1 MQNRAA
7 RAAENPKRAAPHF
20 PKKGR
25 SLHSSTTQTRRRKLA
40 KDDADKAGS
49 TAAVEKGL
57 GALERAW
64 DAHWAL
70 RLICLVLFLDMAMM
84 LRAGRGLWQ
93 WSAGDKALLS
103 DVGWVAVLVVAFSFA
118 VAIVIPVVLIVLRQI
133 SVIVLSWLPGFLTA
147 SAEPAYQRPLGY
159 APARDFRNLA
169 LREKDNFLFRMY
181 EAHEQKKQAERLA
194 RERAGELTAAALLA
208 ALADWLLV
216 QWISGSVGLIGAIV
230 EALAGWAPIVTA
242 VTLLCAGFIL
252 KWAWFS
258 DTPPDVIYYP
268 PLDQE
273 LRDKERE
280 ARELC

>member
-1 MQNRAA
+1 M
-7 RAAENPKRAAPHF
+7 
-20 PKKGR
+20 
-25 SLHSSTTQTRRRKLA
+25 A

-159 APARDFRNLA
+159 LISNDVQPTESPA
-169 LREKDNFLFRMY
+169 E
-181 EAHEQKKQAERLA
+181 
-194 RERAGELTAAALLA
+194 AAAHR
-208 ALADWLLV
+208 WR
-216 QWISGSVGLIGAIV
+216 Q
-230 EALAGWAPIVTA
+230 PRA
-242 VTLLCAGFIL
+242 VAC
-252 KWAWFS
+252 
-258 DTPPDVIYYP
+258 
-268 PLDQE
+268 
-273 LRDKERE
+273 E
-280 ARELC
+280 ARADRIGG

>member
-1 MQNRAA
+1 MLRGMPKIRYA
-7 RAAENPKRAAPHF
+7 RRPISPR
-20 PKKGR
+20 KGTGYTVR
-25 SLHSSTTQTRRRKLA
+25 PIKQGERKLV
-40 KDDADKAGS
+40 KDDTDKAGS
-49 TAAVEKGL
+49 TAAVAKGL
-57 GALERAW
+57 GALESAW

-84 LRAGRGLWQ
+84 LRTGRGLWQ

-103 DVGWVAVLVVAFSFA
+103 DVGWVAVLIVAFSFA
-118 VAIVIPVVLIVLRQI
+118 VAIVIPVVLIALRQI
-133 SVIVLSWLPGFLTA
+133 SAIVLSWLPDFLTT

-159 APARDFRNLA
+159 APTRDFRNLA
-169 LREKDNFLFRMY
+169 LREKDDFLFRMY

-216 QWISGSVGLIGAIV
+216 QWISGSVSLIGAIV
-230 EALAGWAPIVTA
+230 EALAGWASIVA
-242 VTLLCAGFIL
+242 AITLLCAGVIL

-273 LRDKERE
+273 LRDKERK
-280 ARELC
+280 ARGLC